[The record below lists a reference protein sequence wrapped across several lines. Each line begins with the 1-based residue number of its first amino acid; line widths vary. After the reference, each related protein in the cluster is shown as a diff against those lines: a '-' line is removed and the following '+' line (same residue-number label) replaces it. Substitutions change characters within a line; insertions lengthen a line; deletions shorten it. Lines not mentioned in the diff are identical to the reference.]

1 MECYSV
7 DMRVD
12 PLVKRWMDRNFKTDH
27 GRYRFGDS
35 CYYGLVS
42 AVLCQSPRVGSPAV
56 VPDKY
61 ARFVPVKV
69 CITEYDFYHYGWEV
83 SITQELR
90 FSRLVRN
97 ILIDECLRSAA
108 MLRARYDI
116 PLSQAINSF
125 TVWYGLTDDDV
136 NPDTLRKTY
145 QRKYKSV
152 EEDYRAFDRAA
163 VTDFGRLDADP
174 PQRHLRLHKSRHRD
188 PRQLNLSF

>member
-42 AVLCQSPRVGSPAV
+42 AVLCQSPRVGNPAV

-174 PQRHLRLHKSRHRD
+174 PQRHLRLHKSRYRD

>member
-42 AVLCQSPRVGSPAV
+42 AVLCQSPRVGNPAV

-163 VTDFGRLDADP
+163 VTDFGRLDANP

-188 PRQLNLSF
+188 PHKLNLSF

>member
-1 MECYSV
+1 
-7 DMRVD
+7 MRVD

-42 AVLCQSPRVGSPAV
+42 AVLCQSPRVGNPAV
-56 VPDKY
+56 VPSKY

-188 PRQLNLSF
+188 SRQLNLSF

>member
-42 AVLCQSPRVGSPAV
+42 AVLCQSPRVGNPAV

-174 PQRHLRLHKSRHRD
+174 PQRHLRLHKSRHRN
-188 PRQLNLSF
+188 PHQLNLSF

>member
-12 PLVKRWMDRNFKTDH
+12 PLVKRWMDRNFKTGH

-42 AVLCQSPRVGSPAV
+42 AVLCQSPRVGNPAV

-125 TVWYGLTDDDV
+125 IVWYGLTDDDV

-188 PRQLNLSF
+188 PHQLNLSF

>member
-42 AVLCQSPRVGSPAV
+42 AVLCQSPKVGNPAV

-83 SITQELR
+83 SVTQELR

-116 PLSQAINSF
+116 PLSQAISSF

-174 PQRHLRLHKSRHRD
+174 TLRHLRLHKSRYRD

>member
-42 AVLCQSPRVGSPAV
+42 AVLCQSPRVGNPAV

-83 SITQELR
+83 SVTQELR

-174 PQRHLRLHKSRHRD
+174 PQRHLRLHKSRYRD
-188 PRQLNLSF
+188 LRQLNLSF

>member
-7 DMRVD
+7 NMRVD
-12 PLVKRWMDRNFKTDH
+12 SLVKRWLDKNCKVVH
-27 GRYRFGDS
+27 GRYWFGDS

-42 AVLCQSPRVGSPAV
+42 AMLCQSAKVGRPAV
-56 VPDKY
+56 VPVKY
-61 ARFVPVKV
+61 AGFVPVSI
-69 CITEYDFYHYGWEV
+69 CITEFDFYHYGWEV
-83 SITQELR
+83 SVTQELR

-97 ILIDECLRSAA
+97 LVIDECLRSAA

-163 VTDFGRLDADP
+163 VTDFGTRQTVPAP
-174 PQRHLRLHKSRHRD
+174 RKLRLRPAHPNPK
-188 PRQLNLSF
+188 QMELFA

>member
-1 MECYSV
+1 MECYCV
-7 DMRVD
+7 NMRVD

-42 AVLCQSPRVGSPAV
+42 AVLCQSPRVGNPAV

-174 PQRHLRLHKSRHRD
+174 PQRHLRLHKSRHQD
-188 PRQLNLSF
+188 SHQLKLPF